1 MPMGSVKSKFANK
14 SPNPPSDLI
23 DSPYPRPSNEENKS
37 RCITDSHNN
46 AVVATEFVTSSHMS
60 IQDKVAEKSF
70 AMKVL
75 HENNQ
80 RINSIINNKSN
91 YLQSEIKEKRVSP
104 MDKSQD
110 IRNLLE
116 SSNMSV
122 NDEIN

>member
-1 MPMGSVKSKFANK
+1 
-14 SPNPPSDLI
+14 
-23 DSPYPRPSNEENKS
+23 
-37 RCITDSHNN
+37 
-46 AVVATEFVTSSHMS
+46 MS
-60 IQDKVAEKSF
+60 IQGKVAEKSF